1 MVSLK
6 LGSFSCA
13 HDPTNH
19 SVVYDFAE
27 RSIISLIG
35 VLTELTLIN
44 SVGWSR
50 NDPTNYELNL
60 GKHKFEI
67 SILNNE
73 PPLFVFDGST
83 LQNHY
88 HAGDYGLD
96 RLLKAVLDQIKKVE
110 QLEFSQL
117 ASSR

>member
-6 LGSFSCA
+6 LGVLSES
-13 HDPTNH
+13 HDSTNYYA
-19 SVVYDFAE
+19 VYDFTE
-27 RSIISLIG
+27 CSIISLIG
-35 VLTELTLIN
+35 LLTELTIIN

-73 PPLFVFDGST
+73 PPLFMFDGST
-83 LQNHY
+83 LESVY
-88 HAGDYGLD
+88 HGGDYGLD
-96 RLLKAVLDQIKKVE
+96 RLVKAVLDQIKKVE

-117 ASSR
+117 ASTR